1 SQLDDAAF
9 DRIEREIER
18 MDGLIGEL
26 LALARLEAGT
36 APLRRD
42 PVDLVA
48 LLRDVCD
55 DANFESGA
63 GGRRVRLEAT
73 DECHLYGDPGM
84 LHSVFDNIVR
94 NAMRHTPEDTEVAV
108 T

>member
-1 SQLDDAAF
+1 
-9 DRIEREIER
+9 
-18 MDGLIGEL
+18 
-26 LALARLEAGT
+26 
-36 APLRRD
+36 
-42 PVDLVA
+42 
-48 LLRDVCD
+48 
-55 DANFESGA
+55 ANFESGA

-108 T
+108 TLAIDDGNAVVTVVDRGPGIPEPDLERIFEPFVRLSAARERETGGHGLGLAIARRA